1 MTMQHTAVGL
11 ILCTG
16 AVLTVVALHF
26 LTQRFA
32 GSRAA
37 SGTPH
42 KTSNGRSRPR
52 SGAARSQ
59 RRRAALALA
68 LALAERAAPGLGA
81 RAAVRMLMTLP
92 RAVPGRRAAAVP
104 DGDRQRVNLPGP
116 APSSIVTEA
125 WGEGPAVYL
134 LHGWG
139 GDRTSW
145 RPFVGPL
152 TRAGFRVVTLDA
164 PGHGESGPGAYGPGR
179 TLLPEMITALRVAA
193 GHHGP
198 AHAVVAH
205 SMGGLAAAVACL
217 DGLPA
222 ARLVLIAPMPDVPSA
237 IQVFAEAAGAGERIR
252 ARMPRALE
260 RLVQVP
266 LSHFD
271 AVQRSAEEETLPAAL
286 VIHDGGDRR
295 VPFGLGARLAAAWP
309 CARLHVTRGLGHHRI
324 LHDEGVIGASV
335 DFLVAGAGC

>member
-1 MTMQHTAVGL
+1 MTMQN
-11 ILCTG
+11 
-16 AVLTVVALHF
+16 
-26 LTQRFA
+26 
-32 GSRAA
+32 AA
-37 SGTPH
+37 TGTPY
-42 KTSNGRSRPR
+42 KTSNGRSRRR
-52 SGAARSQ
+52 SGGARS
-59 RRRAALALA
+59 RRRRTALALA
-68 LALAERAAPGLGA
+68 RTGLALAERAAPGLGA

-92 RAVPGRRAAAVP
+92 RAVPGRRTAEVP

-139 GDRTSW
+139 ADRTSW
-145 RPFVGPL
+145 RRFVGPL
-152 TRAGFRVVTLDA
+152 TRAGFRAVTLDA
-164 PGHGESGPGAYGPGR
+164 PGHGDSGPGAYGPGR
-179 TLLPEMITALRVAA
+179 TLLPEMITALRAAA

-260 RLVQVP
+260 RLARVP

-324 LHDEGVIGASV
+324 LHDEGVIAASV
-335 DFLVAGAGC
+335 DFLMAGAGWLGERPHVRGAGMGSVPRAGD

>member
-1 MTMQHTAVGL
+1 MTMQN
-11 ILCTG
+11 
-16 AVLTVVALHF
+16 
-26 LTQRFA
+26 
-32 GSRAA
+32 AA
-37 SGTPH
+37 TGTPY
-42 KTSNGRSRPR
+42 TNSDRRSTMRSGGARSR
-52 SGAARSQ
+52 
-59 RRRAALALA
+59 RRRTALALA
-68 LALAERAAPGLGA
+68 RTGLALAERAAPGLGA

-92 RAVPGRRAAAVP
+92 RAVPGRQAAAVP
-104 DGDRQRVNLPGP
+104 AGDRQRVNLPGP

-145 RPFVGPL
+145 RGFVEPL
-152 TRAGFRVVTLDA
+152 TQAGFRAVTLDA
-164 PGHGESGPGAYGPGR
+164 PAHGDSGPGAYGPGR
-179 TLLPEMITALRVAA
+179 TLLPEMITALRAAA

-237 IQVFAEAAGAGERIR
+237 IQVFAEAAGAGERIQ

-260 RLVQVP
+260 RLVRVP

-271 AVQRSAEEETLPAAL
+271 AVQRSAEA
-286 VIHDGGDRR
+286 GD
-295 VPFGLGARLAAAWP
+295 VACGS
-309 CARLHVTRGLGHHRI
+309 GHP
-324 LHDEGVIGASV
+324 
-335 DFLVAGAGC
+335 

>member
-16 AVLTVVALHF
+16 AVLAVVALHF

-37 SGTPH
+37 SGTAH
-42 KTSNGRSRPR
+42 KTSNGRSRWR
-52 SGAARSQ
+52 SGGARSR
-59 RRRAALALA
+59 RRRAALA

-92 RAVPGRRAAAVP
+92 RAVPGRRPAAVP

-145 RPFVGPL
+145 RRFVGPL
-152 TRAGFRVVTLDA
+152 TRAGFRAVTLDA
-164 PGHGESGPGAYGPGR
+164 PGHGDSGPGAYGPGR
-179 TLLPEMITALRVAA
+179 TSLPEMITALHAAA

-217 DGLPA
+217 DGLSA

-237 IQVFAEAAGAGERIR
+237 IHVFAEAAGAGERIR

-260 RLVQVP
+260 RLVRVP

-286 VIHDGGDRR
+286 VIHDGGDRK
-295 VPFGLGARLAAAWP
+295 VPFGFGARLAAAWP

-335 DFLVAGAGC
+335 DFLMAVAGC

>member
-1 MTMQHTAVGL
+1 
-11 ILCTG
+11 
-16 AVLTVVALHF
+16 
-26 LTQRFA
+26 
-32 GSRAA
+32 
-37 SGTPH
+37 
-42 KTSNGRSRPR
+42 
-52 SGAARSQ
+52 
-59 RRRAALALA
+59 
-68 LALAERAAPGLGA
+68 
-81 RAAVRMLMTLP
+81 MTLP

-104 DGDRQRVNLPGP
+104 DGYRQRVNLPGP

-145 RPFVGPL
+145 RRFVGPL
-152 TRAGFRVVTLDA
+152 TRAGFRAVTLDA
-164 PGHGESGPGAYGPGR
+164 PGHGDSGPGAYGPGR
-179 TLLPEMITALRVAA
+179 TLLPEMITALRAAA

-237 IQVFAEAAGAGERIR
+237 IQVFAEAAGAGERIQ

-266 LSHFD
+266 LSAFD
-271 AVQRSAEEETLPAAL
+271 AVQRSAEQETLPAAL
-286 VIHDGGDRR
+286 VIHDGGDRK

-309 CARLHVTRGLGHHRI
+309 SARLHVTHGLGHHRI
-324 LHDEGVIGASV
+324 LHDEGVIAASV
-335 DFLVAGAGC
+335 DFLMAGSGC

>member
-1 MTMQHTAVGL
+1 
-11 ILCTG
+11 
-16 AVLTVVALHF
+16 
-26 LTQRFA
+26 
-32 GSRAA
+32 
-37 SGTPH
+37 
-42 KTSNGRSRPR
+42 
-52 SGAARSQ
+52 
-59 RRRAALALA
+59 
-68 LALAERAAPGLGA
+68 
-81 RAAVRMLMTLP
+81 MTLP
-92 RAVPGRRAAAVP
+92 RAVPGRGADAVP
-104 DGDRQRVNLPGP
+104 DGDRQRVDLPGS

-125 WGEGPAVYL
+125 WGEGPAVYM

-139 GDRTSW
+139 ADRTSW
-145 RPFVGPL
+145 RRFVGPL
-152 TRAGFRVVTLDA
+152 TRAGFRAVTLDA
-164 PGHGESGPGAYGPGR
+164 PGHGDSGPGAYGPGR
-179 TLLPEMITALRVAA
+179 TLLPEMITALRAAA

-217 DGLPA
+217 DGLDA

-237 IQVFAEAAGAGERIR
+237 IRVFAEAAGAGERIR

-260 RLVQVP
+260 QLVRVP

-286 VIHDGGDRR
+286 VIHDGGDRK

-324 LHDEGVIGASV
+324 LHDDGVIAASL

>member
-1 MTMQHTAVGL
+1 MTMQN
-11 ILCTG
+11 
-16 AVLTVVALHF
+16 VA
-26 LTQRFA
+26 T
-32 GSRAA
+32 
-37 SGTPH
+37 GTPYE
-42 KTSNGRSRPR
+42 SSIGRSRRR
-52 SGAARSQ
+52 SDGSLS
-59 RRRAALALA
+59 RRRRITLALA
-68 LALAERAAPGLGA
+68 RTGLALAERAAPGLGA

-92 RAVPGRRAAAVP
+92 RAVPGRSAAMP
-104 DGDRQRVNLPGP
+104 EGDRQRVNLPGS
-116 APSSIVTEA
+116 AAASIVTEA

-145 RPFVGPL
+145 RRFVGPL
-152 TRAGFRVVTLDA
+152 TRAGFRAVTLDA
-164 PGHGESGPGAYGPGR
+164 PGHGDSGPGAYGPGR
-179 TLLPEMITALRVAA
+179 TLLPEMITALRAA
-193 GHHGP
+193 AVHHGP

-237 IQVFAEAAGAGERIR
+237 IQVFVEAAGTGKRIR

-260 RLVQVP
+260 RLVRMP

-324 LHDEGVIGASV
+324 LQDDGVVAASV
-335 DFLVAGAGC
+335 DFLAAGAGC

>member
-1 MTMQHTAVGL
+1 M
-11 ILCTG
+11 I
-16 AVLTVVALHF
+16 
-26 LTQRFA
+26 TQN
-32 GSRAA
+32 AA
-37 SGTPH
+37 TDTPY
-42 KTSNGRSRPR
+42 TNNDSRSRMR
-52 SGAARSQ
+52 SGGARSR

-68 LALAERAAPGLGA
+68 RTGLALAERAAPGLGA

-92 RAVPGRRAAAVP
+92 RAVPGRQATAVP
-104 DGDRQRVNLPGP
+104 DGERQRVNLPGRAP
-116 APSSIVTEA
+116 ASIVTEA

-145 RPFVGPL
+145 RRFVGPL

-164 PGHGESGPGAYGPGR
+164 PGHGDSGPGAYGPGR
-179 TLLPEMITALRVAA
+179 TLLPEMITALRTAA

-237 IQVFAEAAGAGERIR
+237 IRVFAEAAGAGERIQ

-260 RLVQVP
+260 RLARVP

-309 CARLHVTRGLGHHRI
+309 CARLHVTHGLGHHRI
-324 LHDEGVIGASV
+324 LGDEGVIAASV
-335 DFLVAGAGC
+335 DFLMAGAGC